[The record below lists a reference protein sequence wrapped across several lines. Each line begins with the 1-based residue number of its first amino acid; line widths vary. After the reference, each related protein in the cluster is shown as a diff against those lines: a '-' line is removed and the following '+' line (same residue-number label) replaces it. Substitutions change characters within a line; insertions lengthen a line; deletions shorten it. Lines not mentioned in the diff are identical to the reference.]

1 MRRAPAAALLALLTV
16 SCGARSMKLPA
27 AVGTPAPDAIQALA
41 DATTAC
47 RAISTTAAE
56 AAITGSIGGQRV
68 RARLALGL
76 AAPASAR
83 LEAFAVGQRI
93 FTLVSAGGDATLL
106 LEQEQRRLDR
116 APTEAVVEA
125 LTGLPLGTSELKSTL
140 TGCADAPESAE
151 GRQPGPDWRVV
162 TAGTRTYYLQRA
174 GSSAPWRLVAVVHRD
189 PRVEWRA
196 EYRMFV
202 DGLPHDVRLRAA
214 EQHRVDLRLEMSQV
228 ELNEPLGPA
237 VFQVTI
243 PQAFAPMTLEE
254 LRRSAPFGAGRSE

>member
-1 MRRAPAAALLALLTV
+1 MRRAPAAALLALLSI

-27 AVGTPAPDAIQALA
+27 APGTPAPDALQALA
-41 DATTAC
+41 DATSLC
-47 RAISTTAAE
+47 RQNATIAAE
-56 AAITGSIGGQRV
+56 AAITGSIGGRRV

-93 FTLVSAGGDATLL
+93 FTLVSVGGDATLL

-116 APTEAVVEA
+116 APTEAVVGA

-151 GRQPGPDWRVV
+151 GWQPGPDWRVV
-162 TAGTRTYYLQRA
+162 TAGSHTYYVQRA

-189 PRVEWRA
+189 SGLEWRA
-196 EYRMFV
+196 EYRMVV
-202 DGLPHDVRLRAA
+202 DGLPRDVRLRAA
-214 EQHRVDLRLEMSQV
+214 EQDRVDLRLELSQV
-228 ELNEPLGPA
+228 DVNGPMGPE
-237 VFQVTI
+237 VFQVAI
-243 PQAFAPMTLEE
+243 PQGFVPMTLEE
-254 LRRSAPFGAGRSE
+254 LRRSAPFGAGASE